1 MSKSNKYGYSGVNIP
16 TQAFQSNKGKFD
28 PSEINELVANDQW
41 TQYGQ
46 LELIETK
53 TVTSSSLIT
62 FNNIKSDIYNVHFMT
77 LNNMK
82 TDKSSGNVQL
92 GIRFA
97 ESGTLETGNNYQFAI
112 DRFQGGSFSDQYTN
126 SFSRI
131 ALGWYSID
139 NGTYNCE
146 NAHVYFYNL
155 GDGTKYSFTTSQS
168 TGYNYEDQQAMGYG
182 SGVLPQASFVD
193 QIQISDYNTLDN
205 LSGVIS
211 LYGIK
216 EYS

>member
-1 MSKSNKYGYSGVNIP
+1 MSKSNKYGYVGVDIP
-16 TQAFQSNKGKFD
+16 SQNFGSNKGVLD
-28 PSEINELVANDQW
+28 PAEINELVADNKW

-62 FNNIKSDIYNVHFMT
+62 FDDIKSDIYNVHFMT

-82 TDKSSGNVQL
+82 TDKSSGSVQL

-97 ESGTLETGNNYQFAI
+97 ENGTMETSAVYEFGIN
-112 DRFQGGSFSDQYTN
+112 RFQGGSFSDQKTTAL
-126 SFSRI
+126 SRI
-131 ALGWYSID
+131 GIGWYSID

-146 NAHVYFYNL
+146 NAYVYFYNL
-155 GDGTKYSFTTSQS
+155 GDSTKYSFTTSHS
-168 TGYNYEDQQAMGYG
+168 SGYNYQDQQAMGYG

-193 QIQISDYNTLDN
+193 QIQISDYDSLDN

-211 LYGIK
+211 LYGIR
-216 EYS
+216 YS

>member
-1 MSKSNKYGYSGVNIP
+1 MSKSNKYGYVGVDIP
-16 TQAFQSNKGKFD
+16 EQSFGANKGVLD
-28 PSEINELVANDQW
+28 PAEINELVADNKW

-62 FNNIKSDIYNVHFMT
+62 FDDIKSDIYNVHFMT

-82 TDKSSGNVQL
+82 TDKSSGSVQL

-97 ESGTLETGNNYQFAI
+97 ENGTMETSAVYEFGIN
-112 DRFQGGSFSDQYTN
+112 RFQGGSFSDQKTTAL
-126 SFSRI
+126 SRI
-131 ALGWYSID
+131 GIGWYSID

-146 NAHVYFYNL
+146 NAYVYFYNL
-155 GDGTKYSFTTSQS
+155 GDSTKYSFTTSHS
-168 TGYNYEDQQAMGYG
+168 SGYNYQDQQAMGYG

-193 QIQISDYNTLDN
+193 QIQISDYDSLDN

-211 LYGIK
+211 LYGIR
-216 EYS
+216 YS

>member
-1 MSKSNKYGYSGVNIP
+1 MTDKSNEYGYVPSSP
-16 TQAFQSNKGKFD
+16 TQAIRNNTGVFEVNDINNLIEDNK
-28 PSEINELVANDQW
+28 W
-41 TQYGQ
+41 TSFGQ

-62 FNNIKSDIYNVHFMT
+62 FDDIKSDIYNVHFMT
-77 LNNMK
+77 LNNME
-82 TDKSSGNVQL
+82 TDKSSGSVQL

-97 ESGTLETGNNYQFAI
+97 ESGVMETGANYKWAI
-112 DRFQGGSFSDQYTN
+112 NRFQGGSFSDQRTTGL
-126 SFSRI
+126 SRI
-131 ALGWYSID
+131 GIGWYSID

-146 NAHVYFYNL
+146 NAYVYFYNL
-155 GDGTKYSFTTSQS
+155 GDSTKYSFTTSHS
-168 TGYNYEDQQAMGYG
+168 SGYNYEDQQAMGYG

-193 QIQISDYNTLDN
+193 KIQISDYSSLDN